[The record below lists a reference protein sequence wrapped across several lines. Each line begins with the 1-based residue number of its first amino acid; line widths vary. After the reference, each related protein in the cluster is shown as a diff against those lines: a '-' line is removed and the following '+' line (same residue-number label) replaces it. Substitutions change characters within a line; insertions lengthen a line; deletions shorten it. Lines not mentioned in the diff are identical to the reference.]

1 MGTPKQLL
9 PLGGKP
15 AISLC
20 LEALADGGL
29 RDVVV
34 VLGHRGDEVAEA
46 IKGAPV
52 KIVRNENPG
61 GEMAESVR
69 LGLARVEASPTAV
82 VVHLVDHPLVR
93 PETVGALLSAHAENP
108 GRILI
113 PKYKGKRGHPALFP
127 REYLYGLERGLNLR
141 EIIRDRADKVL
152 DVDVD
157 DEGVVLDM
165 DTEADY
171 RAMAGRISDAEGQKA

>member
-20 LEALADGGL
+20 LKALAAGGL
-29 RDVVV
+29 RDIVV
-34 VLGHRGDEVAEA
+34 VLGHRGDEAAEA

-69 LGLARVEASPTAV
+69 LGLAHVEASSTAM

-93 PETVGALLSAHAENP
+93 PETVRALLSAHAENP
-108 GRILI
+108 DRILI
-113 PKYKGKRGHPALFP
+113 PKYMGKRGHPALFP
-127 REYLYGLERGLNLR
+127 REYLEKLERGLNLR
-141 EIIRDRADKVL
+141 EIIRGRADKVL
-152 DVDVD
+152 DIEVD

-165 DTEADY
+165 DTEKDY
-171 RAMAGRISDAEGQKA
+171 RAMARRISDAERQGA